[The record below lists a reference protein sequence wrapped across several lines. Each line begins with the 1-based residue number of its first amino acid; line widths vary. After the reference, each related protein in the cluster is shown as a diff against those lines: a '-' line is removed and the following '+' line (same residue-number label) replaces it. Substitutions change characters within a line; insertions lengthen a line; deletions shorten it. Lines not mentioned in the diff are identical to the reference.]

1 MRKADRIQLA
11 KKTLDALLNAFPD
24 SCCSLDS
31 DKPERL
37 SIRGILSAQCTDVRV
52 NITAQELF
60 AKYPS
65 MEDILNM
72 PDEEL
77 IRIIKP
83 CGLYKSKGKSV
94 KAFADLYVNEWG
106 GKVPND
112 VDALM
117 KCPGVGKKIAN
128 LIVGEI
134 YGTPAVVVDTHCK
147 RVMYRIGITD
157 NTDPIKVEEDICA
170 VFPVDSWIGLGH
182 MAVSLGRTYCTAQK
196 PSCDTC
202 PLTGFCAKRLPGK
215 AGKKA

>member
-1 MRKADRIQLA
+1 MRKSDRIKLA
-11 KKTLDALLNAFPD
+11 KKTLDALHEAFPD

-31 DKPERL
+31 DLPERL
-37 SIRGILSAQCTDVRV
+37 AIRGILSAQCTDVRV
-52 NITAQELF
+52 NITAGELF

-65 MEDILNM
+65 MADILAAPEEDILS
-72 PDEEL
+72 
-77 IRIIKP
+77 IIKP

-94 KAFADLYVNEWG
+94 RAFAGLYENEWG
-106 GKVPND
+106 RTVPDD
-112 VDALM
+112 VDSLM

-157 NTDPIKVEEDICA
+157 NTDPLKVEEDICE
-170 VFPVDSWIGLGH
+170 VFPEDSWIELGH
-182 MAVSLGRTYCTAQK
+182 MAVSLGRTFCTSQK

-202 PLTGFCAKRLPGK
+202 PLLVFCKKRILKK
-215 AGKKA
+215 AGDS